1 MKNTFLFIF
10 FLWGFTTLVAQTGL
24 MGYGSKAVVP
34 SMSANPAMTTD
45 ARFVFALPLVSSF
58 QMEAT
63 TSFRLAESMVKGTD
77 GKTRFDV
84 SKFAAAAK
92 DQNYAAMN
100 LGLDIFS
107 LSFRAKSNTLVSFG
121 MQHFSTFKGTG
132 SDDLLKLIADG
143 NAGKPLVSLD
153 KESIYIN
160 QFNAIYTGLSHS
172 FLDERLLVGL
182 RMKVYQGI
190 GNLQSDRAALTIKT
204 DANSNPAYALS
215 VTGGLQAEG
224 AGIYGIA
231 LDSNLR
237 KDFATIARA
246 NLMDMGRG
254 FGVDIGASFKIND
267 KINVSASAVNLGSI
281 TWKQDFARFI
291 KVTGTGSFEFAG
303 IKRRIGVEG
312 QPTVAHDIDS
322 IQAKFEKGFG
332 LNTSEVEYSRA
343 LPSIIAAAVSY
354 SISDKHQVMALL
366 RSQSLNGTRANLI
379 GLKYQFTPMR
389 SLQLMGG
396 LSLLT
401 DAPVSFGAGMV
412 WSPGPFQLHL
422 MADNIAALSAL
433 DNNNYMQI
441 QAGLNIVLKKRKIV
455 IVDTP
460 AQ

>member
-1 MKNTFLFIF
+1 MKNIFCFIVFLLSFN
-10 FLWGFTTLVAQTGL
+10 TLVAQTGL

-45 ARFVFALPLVSSF
+45 ARFVLALPLVSSF

-63 TSFRLAESMVKGTD
+63 TTFKLAEAMVKNSD
-77 GKTRFDV
+77 GKTVFDV

-92 DQNYAAMN
+92 DENAATMN

-107 LSFRAKSNTLVSFG
+107 VGFRVKSTNFVSFG
-121 MQHFSTFKGTG
+121 MQHFSTFKGTA

-143 NAGKPLVSLD
+143 NAGKPLVNLD
-153 KESIYIN
+153 RESIYIN
-160 QFNAIYTGLSHS
+160 QFNAFYAGLSRS
-172 FLDERLLVGL
+172 FLNERLTVGARL
-182 RMKVYQGI
+182 KMYQGI
-190 GNLQSDRAALTIKT
+190 GNLQSDRANLTIKT
-204 DANSNPAYALS
+204 NANSNPAYAIS
-215 VTGGLQAEG
+215 VAGGLQAEG
-224 AGIYGIA
+224 GGIYGIA

-237 KDFATIARA
+237 KDFATNARS
-246 NLMDMGRG
+246 NLFGMGRG
-254 FGVDIGASFKIND
+254 FGMDIGASFKIND
-267 KINVSASAVNLGSI
+267 KINISASAVNLGSI
-281 TWKQDFARFI
+281 TWKQDFARFV
-291 KVTGTGSFEFAG
+291 KVVGTGSFEFAG
-303 IKRRIGVEG
+303 IKRRVAVEG
-312 QPTVAHDIDS
+312 QPTIAHDIDS
-322 IQAKFEKGFG
+322 IQANFEKGFS
-332 LNTSEVEYSRA
+332 LNTSKVEYSRG

-354 SISDKHQVMALL
+354 SMSDKHQVMAML
-366 RSQSLNGTRANLI
+366 RSQSLNGTRVNLV

-396 LSLLT
+396 VSLLT
-401 DAPVSFGAGMV
+401 DAPVSFGGGMV

-460 AQ
+460 AK